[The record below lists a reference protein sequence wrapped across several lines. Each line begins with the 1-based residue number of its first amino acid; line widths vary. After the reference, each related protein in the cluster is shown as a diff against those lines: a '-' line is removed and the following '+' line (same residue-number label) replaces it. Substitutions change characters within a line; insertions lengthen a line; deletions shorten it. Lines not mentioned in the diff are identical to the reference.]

1 MIQEPDVSTTRPLR
15 AFPPLPRI
23 LAGLAAGATLATAL
37 AGCGWQAAA
46 GGSDTFVF
54 ATGKDISCLDP
65 HVNGDM
71 PQASIAANY
80 LDSLVSQDSG
90 GAIRPWL
97 ATAWSVSG
105 DGLTYT
111 FTVRDDV
118 WFTDGTQL
126 TAEAVK
132 ANLDHMVD
140 PDTQSGTAGGYLK
153 PYESTHVVDPTT
165 AVVTLN
171 RPYAAFLEVL
181 AQPFLGIQSPAA
193 LKRPQVENCH
203 SPVGSGP
210 FKILDY
216 VPQSKVTLVRNEDY
230 NSAPPYAQHD
240 GPAHIEKVEWRIVPE
255 DSTRYGML
263 RAGQVDAL
271 DLMPAVHFAEAEAD
285 SNVELTLRDRPGNPT
300 NLILN
305 TTRAPF
311 DDLSVRKA
319 FLHSAY
325 VDAGINS
332 VYFGTVTR
340 AGGPLSSTT
349 GFYSPDFEHVY
360 DPDPAEAARL
370 LDDAGW
376 TEHDA
381 EGYRVRDGERLTVH
395 FPYTPGAWPAAH
407 QALVTQIQATAK
419 QAGFEV
425 LIENGDAATVSGLGN
440 TFDYDLR
447 ADYWN
452 TNTAD
457 VLRIVFSS
465 EYTKSAGFVANGSGF
480 QNPGP
485 DSILNAALA
494 TDDAA
499 VRKDL
504 YHRAQRIVSDNALQ
518 LPLYNQASH
527 VALRSDRWA
536 NLTLEPSLSLP
547 YLYDVTA
554 VDPQ

>member
-1 MIQEPDVSTTRPLR
+1 MRTASPSTPRS
-15 AFPPLPRI
+15 FPRCAPRGI
-23 LAGLAAGATLATAL
+23 VLSAVAAAMALTAS
-37 AGCGWQAAA
+37 GCGGSAAA
-46 GGSDTFVF
+46 GEDDTFVF

-80 LDSLVSQDSG
+80 LDSLVSQDSE
-90 GAIRPWL
+90 GAIHPWL
-97 ATAWSVSG
+97 ATDWSVSD

-118 WFTDGTQL
+118 RFTDGTRL

-132 ANLDHMVD
+132 ANLDHMID

-153 PYESTHVVDPTT
+153 PYVGTEVVDETT

-181 AQPFLGIQSPAA
+181 AQPFLGIQSPEA
-193 LKRPQVENCH
+193 LKRPQAENCNA
-203 SPVGSGP
+203 PVGTGP
-210 FKILDY
+210 YRIVDY
-216 VPQSKVTLVRNEDY
+216 VPQSRVSLVRNEDY
-230 NSAPPYAQHD
+230 NSAPPYAQHE
-240 GPAHIEKVEWRIVPE
+240 GPAHIEKIEWRIVPE
-255 DSTRYGML
+255 DSTRYGLL
-263 RAGQVDAL
+263 RAGQVHAL
-271 DLMPAVHFAEAEAD
+271 DLMPSVHFGEAEAD
-285 SNVELTLRDRPGNPT
+285 PDVGLILQDRPGNPT

-311 DDLSVRKA
+311 DDLRVRKA
-319 FLHSAY
+319 FLRSAY

-349 GFYSPDFEHVY
+349 GFYSPDFEHVH
-360 DPDPAEAARL
+360 DPDPDEAARL
-370 LDDAGW
+370 LDEAGW
-376 TEHDA
+376 TERDD
-381 EGYRVRDGERLTVH
+381 EGYRVKDGARLTVH
-395 FPYTPGAWPAAH
+395 FPYTPGAWPTAH

-419 QAGFEV
+419 KAGFEV
-425 LIENGDAATVSGLGN
+425 LIENGDGATVSELGN

-465 EYTKSAGFVANGSGF
+465 EYTESAGFVPNGSGF
-480 QNPGP
+480 RNPELDG
-485 DSILNAALA
+485 ILNDALA
-494 TDDAA
+494 TDDPGT
-499 VRKDL
+499 REDL
-504 YHRAQRIVSDNALQ
+504 YYRAQQIVSDNALQ
-518 LPLYNQASH
+518 LPLYNQASQ
-527 VALRSDRWA
+527 VALRTDRYRD
-536 NLTLEPSLSLP
+536 LTLEPSLSLP

-554 VDPQ
+554 VDSE

>member
-1 MIQEPDVSTTRPLR
+1 MQHTTPAYR
-15 AFPPLPRI
+15 AGHKKIALTAV
-23 LAGLAAGATLATAL
+23 AGLLLT
-37 AGCGWQAAA
+37 GCGGAANA
-46 GGSDTFVF
+46 GEDTTFVF

-80 LDSLVSQDSG
+80 LDSLVSQDAEG
-90 GAIRPWL
+90 TIHPWL
-97 ATAWSVSG
+97 ASDWEVSA

-111 FTVRDDV
+111 FTVRTDV
-118 WFTDGTQL
+118 TFTDGTPL

-153 PYESTHVVDPTT
+153 PYAGTEVVDADT

-181 AQPFLGIQSPAA
+181 AQPFLGIQSPEA
-193 LKRPQVENCH
+193 LKRPQAENCNA
-203 SPVGSGP
+203 PVGTGP
-210 FKILDY
+210 FKIVDY
-216 VPQSKVTLVRNEDY
+216 VPQSKATLVRNEDY
-230 NSAPPYAQHD
+230 NSAPPFAEHQ
-240 GPAHIEKVEWRIVPE
+240 GPAYLETIEWRIVPE
-255 DSTRYGML
+255 DSTRYGLL

-271 DLMPAVHFAEAEAD
+271 DLMPSVHFDEAESD
-285 SNVELTLRDRPGNPT
+285 PDVELILQDRPGNPT

-305 TTRAPF
+305 TTRPPF
-311 DDLSVRKA
+311 DDPDVRKA
-319 FLHSAY
+319 FLRSAY

-332 VYFGTVTR
+332 VYFGTVTK

-349 GFYSPDFEHVY
+349 TFYSPDFEDVY
-360 DPDPAEAARL
+360 APDPDEANQL

-376 TEHDA
+376 TGRDDD
-381 EGYRVRDGERLTVH
+381 GYRTKDGERLTVH
-395 FPYTPGAWPAAH
+395 FPYTPNSWPTAH

-419 QAGFEV
+419 QVGFEV
-425 LIENGDAATVSGLGN
+425 LIENGDAATVSEQGN
-440 TFDYDLR
+440 NFEYDLR

-465 EYTKSAGFVANGSGF
+465 EYTESAGFVANGSGF
-480 QNPGP
+480 RNPELDG
-485 DSILNAALA
+485 ILNDALA
-494 TDDAA
+494 TDDAET
-499 VRKDL
+499 REDL
-504 YHRAQRIVSDNALQ
+504 YYQAQQIVSDNALQ
-518 LPLYNQASH
+518 LPLYNQASQ
-527 VALRSDRWA
+527 VALRSDRFGNFA
-536 NLTLEPSLSLP
+536 LEPSLSLP

-554 VDPQ
+554 VDQP

>member
-1 MIQEPDVSTTRPLR
+1 MTTHSPTTTSLTT
-15 AFPPLPRI
+15 PRY
-23 LAGLAAGATLATAL
+23 LTLA
-37 AGCGWQAAA
+37 AAA
-46 GGSDTFVF
+46 GLVLTMTGCGGSAAAAETDQTFVF
-54 ATGKDISCLDP
+54 AAGKDISCLDP

-80 LDSLVSQDSG
+80 LDSLVSQDNE
-90 GAIRPWL
+90 GAIHPWL
-97 ATAWSVSG
+97 ATAWAVSD

-118 WFTDGTQL
+118 WFTDGTKL

-153 PYESTHVVDPTT
+153 PYLGTEILDETT
-165 AVVTLN
+165 AVVTLD

-181 AQPFLGIQSPAA
+181 AQPFLGIESPDA
-193 LKRPQVENCH
+193 LKRPQAENCN
-203 SPVGSGP
+203 SPVGTGP
-210 FKILDY
+210 YKIVDY
-216 VPQSKVTLVRNEDY
+216 IPQSKVSLVRNEDY
-230 NSAPPYAQHD
+230 NSAPPFAQHQ
-240 GPAHIEKVEWRIVPE
+240 GPANIEKIEWRIVPE
-255 DSTRYGML
+255 DSTRYGLL

-271 DLMPAVHFAEAEAD
+271 DLMPSVHFDEAEAD
-285 SNVELTLRDRPGNPT
+285 PGVELITQDRPGNPT
-300 NLILN
+300 NLLLN

-311 DDLSVRKA
+311 DDLNVRKA

-349 GFYSPDFEHVY
+349 GFYSPDFEQVY
-360 DPDPAEAARL
+360 DPDPGKAAAL

-376 TEHDA
+376 TERDD
-381 EGYRVRDGERLTVH
+381 EGYRVKDGQRLTAH
-395 FPYTPGAWPAAH
+395 FPYTPGAWPTAH

-419 QAGFEV
+419 KAGFEV
-425 LIENGDAATVSGLGN
+425 LIENGDGATVSELGN
-440 TFDYDLR
+440 NYEYDLR

-457 VLRIVFSS
+457 VLRIVFAS
-465 EYTKSAGFVANGSGF
+465 EYTESAGFVPNGSGF
-480 QNPGP
+480 RNPEL
-485 DSILNAALA
+485 DAILNDALA
-494 TDDAA
+494 TNYP
-499 VRKDL
+499 VRRADL
-504 YHRAQRIVSDNALQ
+504 YYQAQQIVSDNALQ
-518 LPLYNQASH
+518 LPLYNQASQ
-527 VALRSDRWA
+527 VAVRSDSYR

-547 YLYDVTA
+547 YLYDLTA
-554 VDPQ
+554 VDSK